1 MADNDRPLQGM
12 MESIIDFIVLIVL
25 GIISFYITVFVIIT
39 GADLAGVT
47 VAGDYIVLSAALIV
61 AASILAGRRKYT
73 MPTAA

>member
-1 MADNDRPLQGM
+1 MADNNGPLQGM
-12 MESIIDFIVLIVL
+12 VEIIDFVVLIVL

-39 GADLAGVT
+39 GANLAEVT
-47 VAGDYIVLSAALIV
+47 VAGNYVVLSAALIV

>member
-1 MADNDRPLQGM
+1 MADDNGPLQGM

-25 GIISFYITVFVIIT
+25 GIVSFYVTVFVIIT
-39 GADLAGVT
+39 GANLADVA
-47 VAGDYIVLSAALIV
+47 VAGDYVVLSAALIV

>member
-1 MADNDRPLQGM
+1 MADNNGPLQGM
-12 MESIIDFIVLIVL
+12 VESIIDFVVLIVL

-39 GADLAGVT
+39 GANLAEVT
-47 VAGDYIVLSAALIV
+47 VAGNYVVLSAALIV